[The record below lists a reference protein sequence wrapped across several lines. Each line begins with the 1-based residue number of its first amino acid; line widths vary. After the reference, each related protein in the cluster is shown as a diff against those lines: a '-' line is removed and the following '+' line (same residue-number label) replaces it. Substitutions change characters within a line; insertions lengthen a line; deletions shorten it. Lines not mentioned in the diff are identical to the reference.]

1 VDRDRLDYEV
11 TIEDPNVLTKPY
23 VQRVTLMLREG
34 TRLREY
40 SCAENN
46 LDPKTYEKL
55 TQNPALFLR
64 PGAR

>member
-23 VQRVTLMLREG
+23 TQRITLMLREG

-46 LDPKTYEKL
+46 LDPAVLEKL
-55 TQNPALFLR
+55 MANPTLFLR